1 MKKMTSTSRKIV
13 FGIALGLFVIYTLY
27 ILFFF
32 AFAVLIALKEDMIA
46 FTMDQLQSKLFSLP
60 NKANWMNFIHAFEEW
75 NKIDPENTYIS
86 MTWNSIWRSSFGTL
100 ISWSCT
106 AMVCYIL
113 VFYRS
118 KFTKF
123 IYNLGLIISILP
135 LYGASGAT
143 YRLMTQL
150 GLINTPLRLILN
162 IGLFGGYFFY
172 MYAFWKSLS
181 WDYAEA
187 AFIDG
192 ANHYSVF
199 FRIMFPMAVPSMM
212 ALFIMSFITSW
223 NDYSTTLLYM
233 TKYPNLSYGVYAYSE
248 ISKYNANIPAYFA
261 GVIISLLPVLTLFI
275 VFQNSIMEKVH
286 LGGLKG

>member
-1 MKKMTSTSRKIV
+1 MAKPASISRKIV
-13 FGIALGLFVIYTLY
+13 FSIAFVLFGLYVAY

-32 AFAVLIALKEDMIA
+32 VFAVLIALKEDMIS
-46 FTMDQLQSKLFSLP
+46 FTMDQLQKKLFSIP
-60 NKANWMNFIHAFEEW
+60 EKATLMNFIHAFQEW
-75 NKIDPENTYIS
+75 NKIDPNNTYLS
-86 MTWNSIWRSSFGTL
+86 MTWNSIWRSTFSTFIGWMC
-100 ISWSCT
+100 S

-113 VFYRS
+113 VFYRCR
-118 KFTKF
+118 FTKF
-123 IYNLGLIISILP
+123 LYNLGLVVSTLP
-135 LYGASGAT
+135 IYGSSGAT

-150 GLINTPLRLILN
+150 GLINTPLRLVLSITLY
-162 IGLFGGYFFY
+162 GGFFFY
-172 MYAFWKSLS
+172 MYAFWKALS

-212 ALFIMSFITSW
+212 ALFVMTFISSW
-223 NDYSTTLLYM
+223 NDYATTLLYM

-248 ISKYNANIPAYFA
+248 ISKYNANIPAYLA

-275 VFQNSIMEKVH
+275 IFQNSIMEKVH

>member
-1 MKKMTSTSRKIV
+1 MAKATSTSRKIV
-13 FGIALGLFVIYTLY
+13 FGIALLFFIVYTAY

-32 AFAVLIALKEDMIA
+32 VYAILIALKEDMIA
-46 FTMDQLQSKLFSLP
+46 FTMDQLQSNLFSLP
-60 NKANWMNFIHAFEEW
+60 EKANWKNFINAFEEW
-75 NKIDPENTYIS
+75 NKIDPENTYLS
-86 MTWNSIWRSSFGTL
+86 MTWNSIWRSSLGTL
-100 ISWSCT
+100 INWLCT
-106 AMVCYIL
+106 SMVCYIL

-123 IYNLGLIISILP
+123 IYNLGLVISILP
-135 LYGASGAT
+135 LYGSSGAT

-162 IGLFGGYFFY
+162 VTLFGGHFFY

-212 ALFIMSFITSW
+212 ALFVMSFITSW
-223 NDYSTTLLYM
+223 NDYSVTLLYM
-233 TKYPNLSYGVYAYSE
+233 TKYPNLSYGVYAYGE

-261 GVIISLLPVLTLFI
+261 GVIISLLPVLTLF
-275 VFQNSIMEKVH
+275 VFFQNSIMEKVH

>member
-1 MKKMTSTSRKIV
+1 MAKATSTSRKIV
-13 FGIALGLFVIYTLY
+13 FGIALGLFVVYTVY

-32 AFAVLIALKEDMIA
+32 AFAILIALKEDMIA
-46 FTMDQLQSKLFSLP
+46 FTMDQLECKLFSLP
-60 NKANWMNFIHAFEEW
+60 KKANWMNFIHAFEEW

-86 MTWNSIWRSSFGTL
+86 MTWNSIWRSSLGTL
-100 ISWSCT
+100 INWVCT

-123 IYNLGLIISILP
+123 IYNLGLVIAILP
-135 LYGASGAT
+135 LYGASGST

-172 MYAFWKSLS
+172 IYAFWKSLS

-212 ALFIMSFITSW
+212 ALFIMSFIASW
-223 NDYSTTLLYM
+223 NDYSSTLLYM
-233 TKYPNLSYGVYAYSE
+233 TKYPDLSYGVYAYSE